1 MASSTLLERALSRDR
16 VIVIAILVAVTLG
29 SWLFLL
35 GGAGTGMSTLGMTGL
50 DLAAGGGMRMALQM
64 ESWSPGYA
72 VVMFFM
78 WWIMMIAM
86 MLPSASPTVLLF
98 ARIHR
103 KQRERGEAHVP
114 ASVFILGY
122 LAVWGGFS
130 LIATALQWALESAGL
145 LNPMMVSTVPWL
157 GGGLLIVAG
166 LWQFS
171 PWKQACLNHCR
182 SPLSFLM
189 TRWRPGWKGALVMG
203 LDHGIFCLGC
213 CWFLMALLFF
223 GGIMNLWWI
232 GGLALYVLLEKTV
245 PARHWFSYGTGAL
258 LTGWG
263 GWILAAAL

>member
-1 MASSTLLERALSRDR
+1 MLELALRRDR

-29 SWLFLL
+29 SWLFVL

-50 DLAAGGGMRMALQM
+50 DLAAGGGMRMAFTATA
-64 ESWSPGYA
+64 WSPGYA

-78 WWIMMIAM
+78 WWIMMVAM

-114 ASVFILGY
+114 AIVFGGGY
-122 LAVWGGFS
+122 LTAWAGFS
-130 LIATALQWALESAGL
+130 IIATAAQYGLEQAGL
-145 LNPMMVSTVPWL
+145 LNMMMVSTVPWL

-189 TRWRPGWKGALVMG
+189 TRWRTGWKGAFVMG
-203 LDHGIFCLGC
+203 LDHGAFCLGC

-232 GGLALYVLLEKTV
+232 GGLALYVLAEKTV
-245 PARHWFSYGTGAL
+245 PAGHWLGYGLGAILTAWGAWL
-258 LTGWG
+258 LASP
-263 GWILAAAL
+263 LFA